1 MERSAIRV
9 ADNVSVPLSPDCATL
24 HPGYEALPRAAGM
37 TNSKIAGSEA
47 IERAL
52 KKFTDNKS
60 GAGRMYLS
68 KVVDLGGLSSR
79 LGLIIASLFLT
90 AVVRATEIE
99 SLTDKLP
106 RAYVGEFTWD
116 GDKTVQNV
124 VITFETVRAL
134 SGQDAEAVGCGAYEA
149 NRRVTKIKVRMLVT
163 SDLQVEI
170 LEQSPQGTTSF
181 ETEGSHRGN
190 LSQDLQRID
199 ARWTTRATG
208 QRGQLHLRATTSAV
222 CAPAASL

>member
-1 MERSAIRV
+1 M
-9 ADNVSVPLSPDCATL
+9 
-24 HPGYEALPRAAGM
+24 
-37 TNSKIAGSEA
+37 
-47 IERAL
+47 
-52 KKFTDNKS
+52 F
-60 GAGRMYLS
+60 LS
-68 KVVDLGGLSSR
+68 KVVESRGLCLR
-79 LGLIIASLFLT
+79 LCLTSLTVSLFLT

-124 VITFETVRAL
+124 VITFESVRAL

-170 LEQSPQGTTSF
+170 LEQSPQGSTSF

-190 LSQDLQRID
+190 LSSDLQRID